1 MKHRRLVLDTNV
13 LVAALRSRRGAS
25 FELLSRFGQ
34 ESGLELNL
42 SVPLV
47 LEYEEVA
54 KRPGTVPGL
63 SSEDIDAVIDYLC
76 AVSKHREIFF
86 LWRPHLKDPKDD
98 MVLELAVAAGADII
112 TFNLKDFS
120 GAETFGV
127 RALTP
132 QTLLKEIGATD
143 E

>member
-25 FELLSRFGQ
+25 FELLSRLGK

-98 MVLELAVAAGADII
+98 MVLELAVAAGADIV

-120 GAETFGV
+120 GTETFGV